1 MEIQELTF
9 QMGNPGPALY
19 TSQYIPAELSPWCSQ
34 QQLNDMLLYWFFPLP
49 CLESPVPHSC
59 FLDQLPNEW
68 YQALLFREPRITQLP
83 CTWTQFYEEMVSC
96 TLRGQSS
103 G

>member
-9 QMGNPGPALY
+9 QMGNPGPALH

-49 CLESPVPHSC
+49 CLVSPVPHSC
-59 FLDQLPNEW
+59 FLD
-68 YQALLFREPRITQLP
+68 
-83 CTWTQFYEEMVSC
+83 
-96 TLRGQSS
+96 SS
-103 G
+103 QINGIRLCFSGNPE